1 MRLTDEGLKDRQVW
15 LDHGYTLPQYDR
27 GRMRQATLA
36 TPRWIHFG
44 AGNIFRAY
52 QTRLMQKLIEAG
64 EVSEGL
70 IAAEGYDDEI
80 VDGMLN
86 PHDDLNILVTL
97 KASGSVEKTVI
108 GSLAAALKLDP
119 ASTDFTTLRNIFI
132 QPSLQLAS
140 FTITEKGY
148 RVRDEKGQILPEIA
162 AEFER
167 GPQAALSYIGKVA
180 ALLYARYQNG
190 ALPIA
195 LVSMDNCSHN
205 GEKLKQ
211 AIVTM
216 AEGWTRAGKTEAGF
230 LDYVQDEGQVSF
242 PWTMIDKITPRPD
255 PAIEALLKQDGVEDV
270 SPIVTARHTYI
281 APFVNAEECEY
292 LVVEDRFPNGRP
304 PLEKAGVMFADRQT
318 VEQVERMK
326 VSTCLNPVHTGLAVF
341 GCLLGFTKISAEMQD
356 PDLKRLAERIG
367 RVEGLPVVTNPGILA
382 PEQFLDEVLTLRIPN
397 PFMPDTPQRIATDT
411 SQKLGVRF
419 GETVKAYLK
428 EGRPLSDLKA
438 IPLVYAGWLRYLLGI
453 DDQGQPMSLSPDPLL
468 DTLRPLLE
476 GITLGQTCP
485 PLTGVRAILKNSAI
499 FGLDLEDA
507 GLIERV
513 EDLLTAMLQ
522 GPGAVRRILHEQL
535 D

>member
-1 MRLTDEGLKDRQVW
+1 MRLTDEGLKDRQGW

-27 GRMRQATLA
+27 ERMRQATLA

-52 QTRLMQKLIEAG
+52 QTRLMQQLIEAG

-119 ASTDFTTLRNIFI
+119 ASADFTTLRKLFI

-180 ALLYARYQNG
+180 ALLSARYQNG

-216 AEGWTRAGKTEAGF
+216 AEGWTRAGKMEVGF

-270 SPIVTARHTYI
+270 SPIITARHTYI

-292 LVVEDRFPNGRP
+292 LVVEDRFPQRSSAAGKSRRDVRGPADGRAGGADEGFD
-304 PLEKAGVMFADRQT
+304 LSESGAYRSGGVRLSARLHQDQCGNAGSGFKAAGGTDR
-318 VEQVERMK
+318 
-326 VSTCLNPVHTGLAVF
+326 PG
-341 GCLLGFTKISAEMQD
+341 
-356 PDLKRLAERIG
+356 G
-367 RVEGLPVVTNPGILA
+367 RVAGCDK
-382 PEQFLDEVLTLRIPN
+382 PEN
-397 PFMPDTPQRIATDT
+397 
-411 SQKLGVRF
+411 SG
-419 GETVKAYLK
+419 
-428 EGRPLSDLKA
+428 
-438 IPLVYAGWLRYLLGI
+438 AGTI
-453 DDQGQPMSLSPDPLL
+453 S
-468 DTLRPLLE
+468 
-476 GITLGQTCP
+476 
-485 PLTGVRAILKNSAI
+485 
-499 FGLDLEDA
+499 
-507 GLIERV
+507 
-513 EDLLTAMLQ
+513 
-522 GPGAVRRILHEQL
+522 
-535 D
+535 

>member
-167 GPQAALSYIGKVA
+167 GPQAARSYIGKVA
-180 ALLYARYQNG
+180 ALLSARYQNG

-216 AEGWTRAGKTEAGF
+216 AEGWTRAGKMEAGF

-255 PAIEALLKQDGVEDV
+255 P
-270 SPIVTARHTYI
+270 

-453 DDQGQPMSLSPDPLL
+453 DDQGQPMPLSPDPLL
-468 DTLRPLLE
+468 DTLQPLLE
-476 GITLGQTCP
+476 AITLGQTCP

-499 FGLDLEDA
+499 FGLDLETA

-513 EDLLTAMLQ
+513 EALLTAMLQ
-522 GPGAVRRILHEQL
+522 GPGAVRQTLHEQL